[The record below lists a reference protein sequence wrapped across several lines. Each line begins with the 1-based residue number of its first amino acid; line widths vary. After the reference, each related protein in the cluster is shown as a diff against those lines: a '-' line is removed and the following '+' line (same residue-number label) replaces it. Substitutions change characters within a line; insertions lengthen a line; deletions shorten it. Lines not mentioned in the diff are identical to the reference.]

1 MSPFLRETV
10 TCDRSSGRIIAKPAV
25 LEELNIFRRY
35 TISELKM
42 RLLHRDTSTFYEV
55 ASVVLRS
62 YILFSEGEKIA
73 KVLTSLAL
81 LRSAFSSRSVPP
93 ATNGQ
98 YEDRL
103 RIVSLGSVSS
113 KLAPLGF
120 LEFSWRRQPKRKR
133 RRRSSTTRGEL
144 VC

>member
-1 MSPFLRETV
+1 MRSIVGTYHCETS
-10 TCDRSSGRIIAKPAV
+10 CGRRA
-25 LEELNIFRRY
+25 NIFRRY

-62 YILFSEGEKIA
+62 YILFSEGKKIA

-103 RIVSLGSVSS
+103 RIVSLRSASS

-120 LEFSWRRQPKRKR
+120 LEFSWRRQLKRKR
-133 RRRSSTTRGEL
+133 RRRSSTMRGEL